1 MANEVYVCLKRTD
14 IPQGTLQLLD
24 LWPQESQRAGVYTP
38 PGQTKYL
45 RIYQNESVTVHADGG
60 LNRYVSSTTK
70 GLAAYLIDTVEAG
83 GIGAGIDAFTATQ
96 ANDAAAAIIAISTA
110 GTILRLQEVDAA
122 LNGIVAQSE
131 LTTSGGSLSIGS
143 LSEVLRI
150 LSGDEYVVPGG
161 SMIATGVGGGT
172 FVPTKAGAFT
182 TGVYRQL
189 YTTSSFVLSNA
200 VGQLSK
206 LKAATFE
213 YDGTTGSAVAVYSET
228 GTVL

>member
-1 MANEVYVCLKRTD
+1 MANEVYVCMKRTD

-45 RIYQNESVTVHADGG
+45 RIYQNESVVTHLDGG
-60 LNRYVSSTTK
+60 LARYISNTTK

-83 GIGAGIDAFTATQ
+83 GLAAGIDALTAAQ
-96 ANDAAAAIIAISTA
+96 ANSAAAAIIAICTA
-110 GTILRLQEVDAA
+110 GTDLTLALVNAA
-122 LNGIVAQSE
+122 IAGVVADTE
-131 LTTSGGSLSIGS
+131 LTSGGGSASIGV
-143 LSEVLRI
+143 LKEVLQI
-150 LSGDEYVVPGG
+150 LSGDEYSVPGG
-161 SMIATGVGGGT
+161 SMVATNVGGGT
-172 FVPTKAGAFT
+172 FVATKAGAFT

-206 LKAATFE
+206 IKAATFE